1 MDDIQKVFNQIP
13 QIEHRLKYQ
22 FKNKDILLTALV
34 HSSFINENKEHIK
47 ESNERLEF
55 LGDAVFGL
63 IIGEYLYTRFPS
75 HPEGTLS
82 HYRSRLI
89 EASSCAQYLKKI
101 GMEQDVLMGKGE
113 KKSFLSRPNP
123 SILADLF
130 EAIIGAIY
138 LDGGLACAKK
148 FILENFSE
156 EIEKTLC
163 SPVRNWK
170 AELQDYSQ
178 KKYQK
183 VPTYKV
189 MNEAGPDHSKTFHVS
204 VFIDD
209 MIMGSGY
216 GSSKKSAQQ
225 AAAAEALYRLN
236 TLDSSERS
244 S

>member
-1 MDDIQKVFNQIP
+1 MGDIQEILDFMPK
-13 QIEHRLKYQ
+13 IEKLVGHE
-22 FKNKDILLTALV
+22 FKNKNYLLTAFV
-34 HSSFINENKEHIK
+34 HSSFVNENKDSVK

-63 IIGEYLYTRFPS
+63 IIGEYLFSCYPNHS
-75 HPEGTLS
+75 EGMLS
-82 HYRSRLI
+82 HYRSRVI
-89 EASSCAQYLKKI
+89 EAASCANYLKKLKVEPFI
-101 GMEQDVLMGKGE
+101 LMGKGE
-113 KKSFLSRPNP
+113 EKSFLARPNP

-130 EAIIGAIY
+130 EAIVGAIF
-138 LDGGLACAKK
+138 LDGGMQAAKK
-148 FILENFSE
+148 FILQNFSE
-156 EIEKTLC
+156 DIESIL
-163 SPVRNWK
+163 SAPVRNWK

-183 VPTYKV
+183 VPAYKV
-189 MNEAGPDHSKTFHVS
+189 MTEAGPDHSKTFHIS

-236 TLDSSERS
+236 MIDSSEI
-244 S
+244 

>member
-1 MDDIQKVFNQIP
+1 MGELQEILNLVPKIERQIG
-13 QIEHRLKYQ
+13 YQ
-22 FKNKDILLTALV
+22 FKSKNYLLTAFV
-34 HSSFINENKEHIK
+34 HSSFINENKDLIK

-63 IIGEYLYTRFPS
+63 IIGDYLFTRYPTNS
-75 HPEGTLS
+75 EGVLS

-89 EASSCAQYLKKI
+89 EASSCSNYLKKLDI
-101 GMEQDVLMGKGE
+101 EQFILMGKGE

-130 EAIIGAIY
+130 EAIVGAIF
-138 LDGGLACAKK
+138 LDGGIESAKK
-148 FILENFSE
+148 FILDNFSD
-156 EIEKTLC
+156 EIEAIL
-163 SPVRNWK
+163 SAPMRNWK

-189 MNEAGPDHSKTFHVS
+189 MTEAGPDHSKTFHIS
-204 VFIDD
+204 VLIGD
-209 MIMGSGY
+209 MILGSGY

-236 TLDSSERS
+236 IIDSAEI
-244 S
+244 

>member
-1 MDDIQKVFNQIP
+1 MENIDRILGSADK
-13 QIEHRLKYQ
+13 IEEQLGYH
-22 FKNKDILLTALV
+22 FKNRNYLVTAFV
-34 HSSFINENKEHIK
+34 HSSFINENKDLIK

-63 IIGEYLYTRFPS
+63 IIGEYLFTRYPS
-75 HPEGTLS
+75 YPEGTLS

-89 EASSCAQYLKKI
+89 EASSCAKYLKKLKVD
-101 GMEQDVLMGKGE
+101 EHLLMGKGE
-113 KKSFLSRPNP
+113 KKNFLVRPNP

-130 EAIIGAIY
+130 EAIVGAIY
-138 LDGGLACAKK
+138 LDGGLEKAQR
-148 FILENFSE
+148 FILEHFE
-156 EIEKTLC
+156 EDIELTLQA
-163 SPVRNWK
+163 PIRNWK

-189 MNEAGPDHSKTFHVS
+189 MNEAGPDHSKTFHIS

-236 TLDSSERS
+236 IIDSAEI
-244 S
+244 